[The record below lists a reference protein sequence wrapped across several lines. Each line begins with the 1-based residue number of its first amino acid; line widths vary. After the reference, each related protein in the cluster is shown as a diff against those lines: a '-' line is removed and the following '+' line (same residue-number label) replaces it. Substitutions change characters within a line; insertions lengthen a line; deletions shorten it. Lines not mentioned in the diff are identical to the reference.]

1 MYIIHKWTLFPL
13 RRTYLDS
20 TCLQSDNISTNFR
33 LAPFHFTR
41 RFAWTLKLVS
51 LSELRLQ
58 QEMSLFWRVWSDR
71 TFEKNFEFSSGLT
84 ALGKFKRNLYPKR
97 KLTFIFEV
105 PTTFISS
112 ECLNYH
118 HCCTQEVNGF
128 ITTPNKFFFRK
139 LLIDHVWSRVRH
151 FIVVRA
157 LHKAYKLHVWH

>member
-71 TFEKNFEFSSGLT
+71 TFEKTLNFLQATLSIWGNLSEIFTLSANWLLFLRSQQLSSVQ
-84 ALGKFKRNLYPKR
+84 NVS
-97 KLTFIFEV
+97 I
-105 PTTFISS
+105 
-112 ECLNYH
+112 
-118 HCCTQEVNGF
+118 
-128 ITTPNKFFFRK
+128 ITTVVHKKLMALSPLPTSFFFANCW
-139 LLIDHVWSRVRH
+139 LTTYGRV
-151 FIVVRA
+151 
-157 LHKAYKLHVWH
+157 